1 MITKTRLSEQ
11 LYPYGF
17 NLKTP
22 SDIQLDNSIMFF
34 SFKQTETT
42 IVATTTSL

>member
-22 SDIQLDNSIMFF
+22 SDIKLDDSIMFF
-34 SFKQTETT
+34 PFEQADTT
-42 IVATTTSL
+42 GSTL